1 MIGVTQ
7 KITDKSRMTTI
18 YVYLGESE
26 DLREERSAGVCELSQ
41 PQRLEQLASLPELD
55 VFT

>member
-1 MIGVTQ
+1 MF
-7 KITDKSRMTTI
+7 
-18 YVYLGESE
+18 VYLGESE
-26 DLREERSAGVCELSQ
+26 DLREERSAGVGELSQ

>member
-1 MIGVTQ
+1 MF
-7 KITDKSRMTTI
+7 
-18 YVYLGESE
+18 VYLGESE
-26 DLREERSAGVCELSQ
+26 DFREERSAGVCELSQ